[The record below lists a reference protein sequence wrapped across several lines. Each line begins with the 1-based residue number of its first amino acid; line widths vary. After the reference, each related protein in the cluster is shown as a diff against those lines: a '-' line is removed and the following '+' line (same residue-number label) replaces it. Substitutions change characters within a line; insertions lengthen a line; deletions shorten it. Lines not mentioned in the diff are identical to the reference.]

1 MLVPCFSYI
10 LENCKKKG
18 AAPHRG
24 GGGGGGGPGFKGG
37 GGGGGGWVLRI
48 SSDRG
53 DRMGAKME
61 T

>member
-18 AAPHRG
+18 AAPHG
-24 GGGGGGGPGFKGG
+24 GV
-37 GGGGGGWVLRI
+37 GGGGWGVLRI

-53 DRMGAKME
+53 DRMGVKME

>member
-18 AAPHRG
+18 AAPH
-24 GGGGGGGPGFKGG
+24 
-37 GGGGGGWVLRI
+37 GGGGGWGVGGVLRI

-53 DRMGAKME
+53 DRMGVKME

>member
-10 LENCKKKG
+10 LENCKKKKG
-18 AAPHRG
+18 AAPQG
-24 GGGGGGGPGFKGG
+24 GGGGG
-37 GGGGGGWVLRI
+37 VLRI
-48 SSDRG
+48 SSGRD